1 VFDARTIAQ
10 WAMESPLVVGI
21 YESRLWRRSPILTAL
36 LGISFAREQALVLD
50 AAALAGDETVL
61 DLACG
66 SGIYSRPLARRLLR
80 GRVLAVD
87 LSPAMLAYARG
98 RARHEG
104 LGNLVCARADAQA
117 LPCADGAFGLV
128 LCSAALHLMPDTA
141 RVLAEVHRVLAPG
154 GRVILAVFRMQS
166 GRLAQLTARLRRG
179 VGTHAFTDAGLERHL
194 HEAGFGAVQTL
205 HARAGW
211 LVVLAVRGGA

>member
-1 VFDARTIAQ
+1 
-10 WAMESPLVVGI
+10 MESPLVAGI
-21 YESRLWRRSPILTAL
+21 YESRLWRRSPLLTAAF
-36 LGISFAREQALVLD
+36 GISFAREQALVLE
-50 AAALAGDETVL
+50 AAGLAGTETVL

-66 SGIYSRPLARRLLR
+66 SGIYSRPLARRLPH

-87 LSPAMLAYARG
+87 LSPAMLAYARD
-98 RARHEG
+98 RARSEG
-104 LGNLVCARADAQA
+104 LEHLVFARADGHA
-117 LPCADGAFGLV
+117 LPCADAAFDFA

-166 GRLAQLTARLRRG
+166 GRLAQLTARVRRG
-179 VGTHAFTDAGLERHL
+179 VGTHAFTDAGLERQL
-194 HEAGFGAVQTL
+194 HDAGFGTVQTL

-211 LVVLAVRGGA
+211 LVALAVCGGA